1 MSFVKK
7 QILDSLCDQYN
18 QYLRRDLS
26 KVLNLVF
33 NEIVESIARNQRVE
47 IRSFGSFEIRQQKAR
62 LGRNPRSGEELEIPA
77 LEVGEKVA
85 SGIQYLPGNINGLLD
100 RLKLLYGE
108 REAGNISATSNEIV
122 GILDELLSPEASSL
136 VNGSICVMHDFLGR
150 KPC

>member
-77 LEVGEKVA
+77 KKNVHWKMSKELFQK
-85 SGIQYLPGNINGLLD
+85 LD
-100 RLKLLYGE
+100 
-108 REAGNISATSNEIV
+108 
-122 GILDELLSPEASSL
+122 
-136 VNGSICVMHDFLGR
+136 
-150 KPC
+150 

>member
-1 MSFVKK
+1 MSLVKK

-77 LEVGEKVA
+77 KKNVHWKMSKELFQK
-85 SGIQYLPGNINGLLD
+85 LD
-100 RLKLLYGE
+100 
-108 REAGNISATSNEIV
+108 
-122 GILDELLSPEASSL
+122 
-136 VNGSICVMHDFLGR
+136 
-150 KPC
+150 

>member
-26 KVLNLVF
+26 KVLNSVF

-62 LGRNPRSGEELEIPA
+62 LGRNPRSGERLEIPA
-77 LEVGEKVA
+77 KKNVHWKMSKELFQK
-85 SGIQYLPGNINGLLD
+85 LD
-100 RLKLLYGE
+100 
-108 REAGNISATSNEIV
+108 
-122 GILDELLSPEASSL
+122 
-136 VNGSICVMHDFLGR
+136 
-150 KPC
+150 

>member
-47 IRSFGSFEIRQQKAR
+47 IRSFGSFELRQQKAR
-62 LGRNPRSGEELEIPA
+62 LGRNPISGERLEIPA
-77 LEVGEKVA
+77 KKNVHWKMSKELF
-85 SGIQYLPGNINGLLD
+85 Q
-100 RLKLLYGE
+100 KL
-108 REAGNISATSNEIV
+108 NQDTNQ
-122 GILDELLSPEASSL
+122 DE
-136 VNGSICVMHDFLGR
+136 
-150 KPC
+150 